1 MYPGYDSPPQF
12 GFTGS
17 SMPGLPTTFN
27 HINPMY
33 YAQLSSF
40 LSEKY
45 GRPENAR
52 LASINGV
59 ELYDTLR
66 VDTGALPL
74 REFIFFQTP
83 VGQNQNLLV
92 AGTAYQKQEIDV
104 HPWIVQGGQLA
115 LGYEALIWNVGVQ
128 VHIVQANDATLQAA
142 GNTINLT
149 ATTGTLAAE
158 VAADPQRMGN
168 LMRAFQEGLWFE
180 FFINQTGFENGP
192 LWRFPA
198 GIYGISGQN
207 AIADTTTAG
216 ADGLSADG
224 WANNGFGVA
233 YQFPVMRHLPSQTK
247 FGMRLKIQNSFTTPA
262 GFSTRIVVTLGGIG
276 IQPITG

>member
-1 MYPGYDSPPQF
+1 MYDQPPQF
-12 GFTGS
+12 NFTGS
-17 SMPGLPTTFN
+17 SLPGLPTTLN
-27 HINPMY
+27 HINPGY
-33 YAQLSSF
+33 YAQLASF
-40 LSEKY
+40 LTEKY

-66 VDTGALPL
+66 VDTGTVPL
-74 REFIFFQTP
+74 REFNFFQTP

-115 LGYEALIWNVGVQ
+115 LGYEALIWCIGVQ
-128 VHIVQANDATLQAA
+128 FHIVGAADDTLQTT

-149 ATTGTLAAE
+149 NAIGTLDGEA
-158 VAADPQRMGN
+158 AADTIKMGN
-168 LMRAFQEGLWFE
+168 TLRAFQEGLWFE

-192 LWRFPA
+192 GWRFPA
-198 GIYGISGQN
+198 GIYGGSGFAS
-207 AIADTTTAG
+207 AIGPAAATSKS
-216 ADGLSADG
+216 DGII
-224 WANNGFGVA
+224 NNGFGVA

-247 FGMRLKIQNSFTTPA
+247 FGVKLKIQNSFVTPA
-262 GFSTRIVVTLGGIG
+262 AFSTNIVVTLGGIG

>member
-1 MYPGYDSPPQF
+1 MYPMYDQAPQF
-12 GFTGS
+12 NLAGS
-17 SMPGLPTTFN
+17 SLPGLPTTLN

-40 LSEKY
+40 LTEKY

-66 VDTGALPL
+66 VDAGALPL
-74 REFIFFQTP
+74 REFNFFQTP

-115 LGYEALIWNVGVQ
+115 LGYEALLWCIGVQ
-128 VHIVQANDATLQAA
+128 FHIVAANDATLQAA
-142 GNTINLT
+142 GNTVGLT

-180 FFINQTGFENGP
+180 FFINSTGFENGP
-192 LWRFPA
+192 GWRFPA

-207 AIADTTTAG
+207 AIADTTTAA

-233 YQFPVMRHLPSQTK
+233 YQFPIMRHLPSQTK
-247 FGMRLKIQNSFTTPA
+247 FGVKLKIQNSFTTPA

>member
-1 MYPGYDSPPQF
+1 MYDQSPQF

-17 SMPGLPTTFN
+17 SMPGLPTTLN

-66 VDTGALPL
+66 VDAGAVPL

-115 LGYEALIWNVGVQ
+115 LGYEALIWCIGVQ
-128 VHIVQANDATLQAA
+128 FHIVGALDDTLQAS
-142 GNTINLT
+142 GNTIGLT
-149 ATTGTLAAE
+149 NAIGLLDAEAAG
-158 VAADPQRMGN
+158 DPVKMGN
-168 LMRAFQEGLWFE
+168 TLRAFQEGLWFE

-192 LWRFPA
+192 GWRFPA
-198 GIYGISGQN
+198 GIYGGTGFASSTG
-207 AIADTTTAG
+207 TA
-216 ADGLSADG
+216 AQAQTDGYI
-224 WANNGFGVA
+224 NNGFGFA

-247 FGMRLKIQNSFTTPA
+247 FGVRLKIQNSFTTPTA
-262 GFSTRIVVTLGGIG
+262 YSTRIVVTLGGIG
-276 IQPITG
+276 VQPITG